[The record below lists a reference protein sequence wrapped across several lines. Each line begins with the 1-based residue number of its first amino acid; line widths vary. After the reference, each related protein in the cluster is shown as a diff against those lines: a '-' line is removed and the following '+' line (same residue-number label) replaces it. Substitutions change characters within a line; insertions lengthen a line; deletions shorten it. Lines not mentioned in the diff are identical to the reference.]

1 MAVATAFSKEADGAT
16 LPFAL
21 VGLILLTGAQVTRQ
35 AALAFKVDDDM
46 IHTAYG
52 TLREAA
58 TLVAAIRSAQ
68 DARRRGDQVTG
79 DFFSWVRAY
88 IALLV

>member
-1 MAVATAFSKEADGAT
+1 MAVATTCSKEADGAT

-35 AALAFKVDDDM
+35 AALALQVDDDT

-58 TLVAAIRSAQ
+58 TLVAAIRCAQ
-68 DARRRGDQVTG
+68 DARRRGDQATH
-79 DFFSWVRAY
+79 DFLSWVRAY